1 MKTILQKTLL
11 LIALMIFFETNVY
24 AEEVNSNQVSKI
36 MDKFAYSKTT
46 SQQKPTV
53 NTTAD
58 NITAEVL
65 AMQIKAN
72 IQFVQIT
79 AALYAFALIIII
91 VFMWDKKHQSK
102 DIVTMVGMV
111 SVIFGAILL
120 VLMVGGTDQLTAPM
134 GILGAIVGYLFG
146 ASKQTEKSGE
156 G

>member
-1 MKTILQKTLL
+1 MKTILQKILL
-11 LIALMIFFETNVY
+11 LLALMMLFGTAVY
-24 AEEVNSNQVSKI
+24 AEEGSGDQVSEI
-36 MDKFAYSKTT
+36 MDKFAYNKTT

-53 NTTAD
+53 NQ
-58 NITAEVL
+58 TAEVL
-65 AMQIKAN
+65 AMQIEAN
-72 IQFVQIT
+72 VQFVQIT

-134 GILGAIVGYLFG
+134 GILGAIAGYLFG
-146 ASKQTEKSGE
+146 ASKKTEGSGE

>member
-1 MKTILQKTLL
+1 MKTVLQKILL
-11 LIALMIFFETNVY
+11 LITLMMFLGTAVY
-24 AEEVNSNQVSKI
+24 AGEDSGNQVNEI
-36 MDKFAYSKTT
+36 MDKFAYSKTKL
-46 SQQKPTV
+46 QQKPTV
-53 NTTAD
+53 DT
-58 NITAEVL
+58 TAEVL

-134 GILGAIVGYLFG
+134 GILGAIAGYLFG
-146 ASKQTEKSGE
+146 ASKKTEESRDG
-156 G
+156 

>member
-1 MKTILQKTLL
+1 MKTILQKILL
-11 LIALMIFFETNVY
+11 LSALLIFAGTAVY
-24 AEEVNSNQVSKI
+24 SEGKNNNQIVNEI
-36 MDKFAYSKTT
+36 IDKFAYSKTT

-53 NTTAD
+53 

-146 ASKQTEKSGE
+146 SSKKTEEPGKD
-156 G
+156 

>member
-1 MKTILQKTLL
+1 MKTILQKILL
-11 LIALMIFFETNVY
+11 LIALMMFLGTNVY
-24 AEEVNSNQVSKI
+24 TEEVNSDQVSKI

-46 SQQKPTV
+46 SRQKPTV
-53 NTTAD
+53 DT
-58 NITAEVL
+58 TAEVL

-134 GILGAIVGYLFG
+134 GILGAIAGYLFG
-146 ASKQTEKSGE
+146 ASKKTEESGE
-156 G
+156 S